1 MSRSHGSTKERHYGV
16 SGTRQWPLKR
26 STHFGWALEDEEEF
40 VKENRFREGYL
51 KWSIVADAETG
62 CPIGVRNSER
72 PGVGVAFRD
81 RRKVKLG
88 SGANEC
94 RSWLSF

>member
-1 MSRSHGSTKERHYGV
+1 M
-16 SGTRQWPLKR
+16 
-26 STHFGWALEDEEEF
+26 EDEEEF

-51 KWSIVADAETG
+51 KWSIVAEVETG
-62 CPIGVRNSER
+62 CPICVRNCER
-72 PGVGVAFRD
+72 PGLGVAFRD

-88 SGANEC
+88 SGANEG